1 MSFIRTTYHT
11 HIRRVM
17 IAIAI
22 CAGPATGQGVPPDES
37 WRTLETK
44 HFRISFPKHL
54 EDLGRR
60 AADRAE
66 WAYARLSE
74 EFLEGPRGTI
84 DLVVS
89 DHVDVSNG
97 FATVWPSNR
106 IFIYARPPVDDF
118 GLAYF
123 DDWLEHVIVHEVTHI
138 FHIDRLGRYSL
149 RQAFGRVPLPVVSFP
164 AYSLPRWVHEGIAT
178 WYESALTGA
187 GRVEGTFHDMV
198 LRTAALEG
206 RFESMGQAGGNS
218 PQWPGGTRVYAYGSL
233 FFDHL
238 IEQYGRDRMAAFVK
252 AVEGQW
258 IPYRLNAAGRRAF
271 GVTLSSA
278 WKAWAQTR
286 LASAATL
293 DRELGA
299 LGAITEPETLTRGA
313 RYARHP
319 KISPD
324 GASLVYIRSDG
335 RSDVQLVSA
344 DPNGGGASTIALTS
358 GGAFSFAPN
367 GDIVFA
373 AIDFADRYRQFSD
386 LYQVAPGRA
395 VQRVTINAR
404 LTAPS
409 VTPDGWAVAIVEGR
423 GTNGLARVDL
433 RDGRIEM
440 LVPPSMEVH
449 WAYPAVSPDGR
460 YIAATRW
467 TGGWH
472 DIVILDAKGR
482 RVCEVTRDRALDF
495 APSWSADGQWLVW
508 SSDRTGIPNVLA
520 AKVDQ
525 GTTASPVMLT
535 NVRTGAAFPSV
546 DPSGQWLYFSG
557 YHVNGWEV
565 ERVPFNP
572 TAAPH
577 APQPRDESRE
587 IAIADRPNVRVKG
600 PARAYS
606 PLPTL
611 RPYYWWLEVTEPIAI
626 TLPRSRED
634 KPTRV
639 EVLGYAIDAQT
650 SGMDLVSRH
659 AYAARARVFLPGP
672 SGRRAAG
679 SLSYQYRGLGN
690 PTLGVSLLQNWGKD
704 GARIQRGSAARD
716 TFFVLERA
724 RRVAV
729 SITLT
734 RPKIRSNL
742 SLALSG
748 GLVREDREV
757 LDRALQLTDRFQL
770 DRPSNTLGE
779 LSIRF
784 SASTARS
791 HAFQM
796 GRATGASFSVRARHR
811 EDLNAPTGESA
822 RDRSVDSVIGVFR
835 TYARLPGRQF
845 AVPVLAL
852 RASAG
857 AARGPGSGTDYFDIG
872 GASGNTAQLSFPV
885 RGYQTTTR
893 SGRRAWAASVE
904 YRVPIALIN
913 RGLGSWPLHADRLFG
928 SLFMDAADAWGNDAP
943 QTRSRPLLSA
953 GAEITADTAALYL
966 FPIRLRIGAARR
978 FTAPRGFGYYVR
990 LGMSF

>member
-1 MSFIRTTYHT
+1 MPFIRTNIT
-11 HIRRVM
+11 HFLSVL
-17 IAIAI
+17 IAI
-22 CAGPATGQGVPPDES
+22 CAGPARAQLVPPDES
-37 WRTLETK
+37 WRVLETE
-44 HFRISFPKHL
+44 HFRVGFPEHL

-66 WAYARLSE
+66 WAHARLSE
-74 EFLEGPRGTI
+74 QFVEGPRGTI

-89 DHVDVSNG
+89 DHIDISNG

-106 IFIYARPPVDDF
+106 IVIYTRPPVDNF

-123 DDWLEHVIVHEVTHI
+123 DDWLELVIAHEVTHI
-138 FHIDRLGRYSL
+138 FHIDRPGRYNV
-149 RQAFGRVPLPVVSFP
+149 RQGFGRVPVPVVSFP
-164 AYSLPRWVHEGIAT
+164 ALTVPQWVVEGIAT
-178 WYESALTGA
+178 WYESALTGT
-187 GRVEGTFHDMV
+187 GRVVGTFHDMV

-238 IEQYGRDRMAAFVK
+238 TKKYGRDRMAAFVK

-258 IPYRLNAAGRRAF
+258 IPYRLDAAGRRAF
-271 GVTLSSA
+271 GVSLSSE
-278 WKAWAQTR
+278 WKAWARARQM
-286 LASAATL
+286 AVATL
-293 DRELGA
+293 DEELA
-299 LGAITEPETLTRGA
+299 AFGAITEAEALTRGA

-324 GASLVYIRSDG
+324 GASLVYVRSDG

-344 DPNGGGASTIALTS
+344 NPDGEGASTIARNS

-386 LYQVAPGRA
+386 LYRVTPGRA
-395 VQRVTINAR
+395 VRRVTKNAR

-409 VTPDGWAVAIVEGR
+409 VGPSGWAVTVVEGG

-440 LVPPSMEVH
+440 LAPPRMEVH
-449 WAYPAVSPDGR
+449 WAYPAISPDGR

-467 TGGWH
+467 AGGRH
-472 DIVILDAKGR
+472 DIVILDADGNL
-482 RVCEVTRDRALDF
+482 VCEVTRDRALDF
-495 APSWSADGQWLVW
+495 APAWSADGQWLVW

-520 AKVDQ
+520 AKVDR
-525 GTTASPVMLT
+525 GTTSPPAMLT

-557 YHVNGWEV
+557 YHVDGWEI
-565 ERVPFNP
+565 ERVPFDP
-572 TAAPH
+572 TAAPQ
-577 APQPRDESRE
+577 APQSRDELRE
-587 IAIADRPNVRVKG
+587 AAAEKPTEHIKG

-611 RPYYWWLEVTEPIAI
+611 RPYYWWLEVTQPIAI
-626 TLPRSRED
+626 KFANSEGKTSRA
-634 KPTRV
+634 
-639 EVLGYAIDAQT
+639 EVLGYAIGAQT
-650 SGMDLVSRH
+650 SGTDLMGRH
-659 AYAARARVFLPGP
+659 AYAASARVFLPGP

-679 SLSYQYRGLGN
+679 RLSYVYRGWGN
-690 PTLGVSLLQNWGKD
+690 PALGVSLLQNWGED
-704 GARIQRGSAARD
+704 GVRIRQRNAARD
-716 TFFVLERA
+716 TFFILERA
-724 RRVAV
+724 RILAA
-729 SITLT
+729 SITLA
-734 RPKIRSNL
+734 RPKIRSII
-742 SLALSG
+742 SLTLSG

-757 LDRALQLTDRFQL
+757 LDRALQSTDRLQL

-779 LSIRF
+779 LAIRL
-784 SASTARS
+784 SVSTARS

-796 GRATGASFSVRARHR
+796 GRATGASFSIRARRR
-811 EDLNAPTGESA
+811 EDLNVPTGESA
-822 RDRSVDSVIGVFR
+822 RDRSVDSVIGIFK
-835 TYARLPGRQF
+835 TYARLPGPQF
-845 AVPVLAL
+845 AAPVLAL

-857 AARGPGSGTDYFDIG
+857 AARGPGSGSGYFDIG
-872 GASGNTAQLSFPV
+872 GASHDTAQLSFPA
-885 RGYQTTTR
+885 RGYETTTR

-904 YRVPIALIN
+904 YRAPIALIN
-913 RGLGSWPLHADRLFG
+913 RGMGSWPLHADRLFG
-928 SLFMDAADAWGNDAP
+928 SVFIDVADAWGHDAS

-953 GAEITADTAALYL
+953 GAEIIADTAALYL

>member
-1 MSFIRTTYHT
+1 MSFIRPKA
-11 HIRRVM
+11 HILRVQ
-17 IAIAI
+17 IALAI
-22 CAGPATGQGVPPDES
+22 CAGTALGQGVPPDES
-37 WRTLETK
+37 WRTLDTE
-44 HFRISFPKHL
+44 HFRIHFPEHL
-54 EDLGRR
+54 KALGRR
-60 AADRAE
+60 AAERAE

-89 DHVDVSNG
+89 DHADVSNG

-106 IFIYARPPVDDF
+106 IVIYARPPVDHF

-123 DDWLEHVIVHEVTHI
+123 DDYLKNVIAHEVTHI
-138 FHIDRLGRYSL
+138 FHIDRVGRYNL
-149 RQAFGRVPLPVVSFP
+149 RQVFGRVPLPVGAFP
-164 AYSLPRWVHEGIAT
+164 AYTLPRWVHEGIAT
-178 WYESALTGA
+178 WYESALTGT

-198 LRTAALEG
+198 LRTATREG
-206 RFESMGQAGGNS
+206 RFESLAQAGGNS
-218 PQWPGGTRVYAYGSL
+218 PQWPGGTRSYAYGSL

-238 IEQYGRDRMAAFVK
+238 IKKYGRDRMAAFVK
-252 AVEGQW
+252 AVEEQP

-278 WKAWAQTR
+278 WQAWADAR
-286 LASAATL
+286 LESAATL
-293 DRELGA
+293 DRELA
-299 LGAITEPETLTRGA
+299 AFGAITEAETLTRGA

-324 GASLVYIRSDG
+324 GASLVYVRSDG
-335 RSDVQLVSA
+335 RSDVQIVST
-344 DPNGGGASTIALTS
+344 DPNGGDESTIALTT

-386 LYQVAPGRA
+386 LYRVRPGRA
-395 VQRVTINAR
+395 VQRVTVNAR

-409 VTPDGWAVAIVEGR
+409 VAPDSWAVAIAEGR

-433 RDGRIEM
+433 RDGSIEM
-440 LVPPSMEVH
+440 LAPPRMEVH

-467 TGGWH
+467 TGGRH
-472 DIVILDAKGR
+472 DIVILDAGGR
-482 RVCEVTRDRALDF
+482 LVCEVTRDRALDF
-495 APSWSADGQWLVW
+495 APSWSADGRWLVW

-520 AKVDQ
+520 AEVNR
-525 GTTASPVMLT
+525 GTTAPPVMLT

-546 DPSGQWLYFSG
+546 DPSGRWLYFSG

-572 TAAPH
+572 TDVPR
-577 APQPRDESRE
+577 APQPRDEPRAVTAE
-587 IAIADRPNVRVKG
+587 RPTAHLKG

-611 RPYYWWLEVTEPIAI
+611 RPSYWWLDATGPTAI
-626 TLPRSRED
+626 KFATSEG
-634 KPTRV
+634 KTARV
-639 EVLGYAIDAQT
+639 VVLGYAIGAQT
-650 SGMDLVSRH
+650 SGVDLMNRH
-659 AYAARARVFLPGP
+659 AYAVRARVFLPGP
-672 SGRRAAG
+672 SGIRSAG
-679 SLSYQYRGLGN
+679 RLSYVYRGLGN
-690 PTLGVSLLQNWGKD
+690 PTLGVSLLQNWDGD
-704 GARIQRGSAARD
+704 GARSRQGNAARD

-724 RRVAV
+724 RGVAV
-729 SITLT
+729 SLTLA
-734 RPKIRSNL
+734 RQKIRSDL

-757 LDRALQLTDRFQL
+757 LDRALQLTDQLQL
-770 DRPSNTLGE
+770 DRPSNALGE
-779 LSIRF
+779 VSARF

-796 GRATGASFSVRARHR
+796 GRATGASFSVRAKRR
-811 EDLNAPTGESA
+811 KDLNAPPGEPA
-822 RDRSVDSVIGVFR
+822 RDRSFDSVIGIFR

-845 AVPVLAL
+845 AAPVLAL

-857 AARGPGSGTDYFDIG
+857 AARGPGRGTEYFDIG
-872 GASGNTAQLSFPV
+872 GATTAQRAFPA
-885 RGYQTTTR
+885 RGYETTTR
-893 SGRRAWAASVE
+893 SGRRAWAASAE

-928 SLFMDAADAWGNDAP
+928 SIFIDAADAWVPNASQP
-943 QTRSRPLLSA
+943 RPRPLLSA
-953 GAEITADTAALYL
+953 GAEIIADTAALYL
-966 FPIRLRIGAARR
+966 FSIRLRLGAARR
-978 FTAPRGFGYYVR
+978 FTAPRGFGYYGR

>member
-1 MSFIRTTYHT
+1 MAFIRPKYHP
-11 HIRRVM
+11 HLLLVL

-22 CAGPATGQGVPPDES
+22 CPGMAWGQGVPPDES
-37 WRTLETK
+37 WRTLETE
-44 HFRISFPKHL
+44 HFRISFPEHL
-54 EDLGRR
+54 EALGRR
-60 AADRAE
+60 VADRAE
-66 WAYARLSE
+66 WAYARLAE
-74 EFLEGPRGTI
+74 EFLEGPRRTI

-106 IFIYARPPVDDF
+106 IVIYARPPVDDF

-123 DDWLEHVIVHEVTHI
+123 HDYLENVIVHEVTHI
-138 FHIDRLGRYSL
+138 FHIDRVGRYNL
-149 RQAFGRVPLPVVSFP
+149 RQVFGRVPLPVGSFP
-164 AYSLPRWVHEGIAT
+164 AYTLPRWVHEGIAT

-206 RFESMGQAGGNS
+206 RFESMAQAGGNS
-218 PQWPGGTRVYAYGSL
+218 PQWPGGTRSYAYGSL

-238 IEQYGRDRMAAFVK
+238 MKKYGRDRMAAFVK
-252 AVEGQW
+252 AVEDQP

-271 GVTLSSA
+271 GVTLASA
-278 WKAWAQTR
+278 WKAWANAR
-286 LASAATL
+286 LVAAATL
-293 DRELGA
+293 DRELA
-299 LGAITEPETLTRGA
+299 AFGAITEAEPLTRGA

-324 GASLVYIRSDG
+324 GASLVYVRSDG

-344 DPNGGGASTIALTS
+344 DPTGGDESTIALTS

-386 LYQVAPGRA
+386 LYRVRPGRA

-409 VTPDGWAVAIVEGR
+409 VAPDGWAVAIAEGR

-440 LVPPSMEVH
+440 LAPLSMEVH

-467 TGGWH
+467 AGGWH
-472 DIVILDAKGR
+472 DIVILDATGR

-525 GTTASPVMLT
+525 GTTSPPVMLT
-535 NVRTGAAFPSV
+535 NVRTGTAFPSV
-546 DPSGQWLYFSG
+546 HPSGQWLYFSG
-557 YHVNGWEV
+557 YHADGWEV

-572 TAAPH
+572 TDAPR
-577 APQPRDESRE
+577 APQPKDEPR
-587 IAIADRPNVRVKG
+587 AVTAARPAAHLKG

-611 RPYYWWLEVTEPIAI
+611 RPYYWWLDATEPTAI
-626 TLPRSRED
+626 KFVTAEG
-634 KPTRV
+634 KTARV
-639 EVLGYAIDAQT
+639 EVLGYAIGAQT
-650 SGMDLVSRH
+650 SGTDLMNRH
-659 AYAARARVFLPGP
+659 AYAVRARVFLPGP
-672 SGRRAAG
+672 SGIRSAG
-679 SLSYQYRGLGN
+679 RLSYVYRGLGN
-690 PTLGVSLLQNWGKD
+690 PTLGVSLLQNWGED
-704 GARIQRGSAARD
+704 GARIRQGNAARD

-724 RRVAV
+724 RSIAV
-729 SITLT
+729 SITLA
-734 RPKIRSNL
+734 RQKIRSNL
-742 SLALSG
+742 SLTLSG

-757 LDRALQLTDRFQL
+757 LDRALQVTDRLQL
-770 DRPSNTLGE
+770 DRPRNTLGE
-779 LSIRF
+779 LSARF

-811 EDLNAPTGESA
+811 TDLNPPPGEPA
-822 RDRSVDSVIGVFR
+822 RDRSFDSVIGIFR

-845 AVPVLAL
+845 AAPVLAL

-857 AARGPGSGTDYFDIG
+857 AARGPGRGTGYFDIG
-872 GASGNTAQLSFPV
+872 GASHYTAQRAFPA
-885 RGYQTTTR
+885 RGYETQTR
-893 SGRRAWAASVE
+893 SGRRAWAASAE
-904 YRVPIALIN
+904 YRVPIALLN

-928 SLFMDAADAWGNDAP
+928 SIFIDAADAWGPNASQARP
-943 QTRSRPLLSA
+943 RPLLSA
-953 GAEITADTAALYL
+953 GAEIIADTAAFYL
-966 FPIRLRIGAARR
+966 FSLRLRLGAARK